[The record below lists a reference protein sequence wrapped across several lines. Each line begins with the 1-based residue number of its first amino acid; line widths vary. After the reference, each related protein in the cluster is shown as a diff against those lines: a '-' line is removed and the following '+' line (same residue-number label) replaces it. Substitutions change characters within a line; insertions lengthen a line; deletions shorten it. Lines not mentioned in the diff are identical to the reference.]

1 MLLPAAMLGWLGVL
15 RLVVRLHFSLPY
27 VLLASILGVQ
37 IQFNALAWES
47 LQNPISQTYDR
58 LAQRIVEERRGSDRI
73 FAVRHSPP
81 SIRYFLDR
89 RGLRDLPIKVVPKDQ
104 RAIGHDPL
112 EADADEIETETRNGH
127 RVWVILWGTAT
138 PHNEQLLGPLRQRR
152 VRLTVVPEQFVA
164 IVENS
169 EE

>member
-1 MLLPAAMLGWLGVL
+1 
-15 RLVVRLHFSLPY
+15 
-27 VLLASILGVQ
+27 
-37 IQFNALAWES
+37 
-47 LQNPISQTYDR
+47 
-58 LAQRIVEERRGSDRI
+58 
-73 FAVRHSPP
+73 
-81 SIRYFLDR
+81 
-89 RGLRDLPIKVVPKDQ
+89 
-104 RAIGHDPL
+104 L